1 MHFAYPPRKSSNP
14 PPFLPRSSRITALR
28 RNRLKLAALACLS
41 IIFLFWLFSG
51 SKTKSSPK
59 RVITGTPPVVIV
71 TAFDEKSVGSEFIR
85 NAKANRREYAK
96 LNGYKVHLVSAS
108 DYDLNGSPL
117 SWAKVPAMRH
127 AMAKYPNA
135 KFFWY
140 LDQNSLIMNPSL
152 KIDDYVLS
160 ARKLETNM
168 IKDLPVVP
176 PDSIIKT
183 FSHLKGDDVSFVLTQ
198 DKEGLSSGSFIIR
211 NGDWAE
217 FFLDTWFD
225 PLYRSYNFQK
235 AEAHA
240 LEHIVQW
247 HPTILSKL
255 AIVPQRLINAY
266 SNNKVGAQYEDND
279 IVVRFPGCA
288 NPGELQCE
296 EESKRFL
303 PKWQQAF
310 KNA

>member
-1 MHFAYPPRKSSNP
+1 MH
-14 PPFLPRSSRITALR
+14 
-28 RNRLKLAALACLS
+28 
-41 IIFLFWLFSG
+41 
-51 SKTKSSPK
+51 
-59 RVITGTPPVVIV
+59 
-71 TAFDEKSVGSEFIR
+71 
-85 NAKANRREYAK
+85 
-96 LNGYKVHLVSAS
+96 GYKTHLVSAG

-135 KFFWY
+135 RFFWY

-152 KIDDYVLS
+152 KVEDYVMS
-160 ARKLETNM
+160 ARKLESNM

-235 AEAHA
+235 AETHA

-266 SNNKVGAQYEDND
+266 SKGQGELYKDDD
-279 IVVRFPGCA
+279 IVVRFPGCLFGS
-288 NPGELQCE
+288 NPSECE
-296 EESKRFL
+296 EEAKKFL
-303 PKWQQAF
+303 PTWQKSF
-310 KNA
+310 GLS